1 MTRWARGGTA
11 NTKKPLEATAWKEMA
26 VGGTTASQK
35 GSASAKEVKTQSE
48 ASNSKE
54 MNKTKKRA
62 TDGQDADNQKKKKE
76 VKRLKLTSSGDQ
88 ATSVQSQ
95 IVVPTND
102 KPVDFLDALASMQDD
117 TSVSK
122 SERIELLEYVKK
134 DRRREAR
141 RVKRV
146 ENRQNTRVCFNC
158 RLPGHDLSS
167 CPKVTRDVE
176 QGTGICF
183 KCGSTEHAMTQ
194 CKAQVPHGKFP
205 FAKCFICKEVGHLS
219 RNCPD
224 NPRGLYPNGG
234 CCRICESVE
243 HFKKDCPELQKQQGI
258 QDVKLTTINWCTSLD
273 ADEALTKQK
282 IVAPTVKTKSK
293 IVRF

>member
-11 NTKKPLEATAWKEMA
+11 NTKKPLEATAWKEMT
-26 VGGTTASQK
+26 VGGTTASPK
-35 GSASAKEVKTQSE
+35 RSASTKEAKTQSQ
-48 ASNSKE
+48 ADNSKE
-54 MNKTKKRA
+54 MKKTKKRA
-62 TDGQDADNQKKKKE
+62 VDGQDTDIHKKK
-76 VKRLKLTSSGDQ
+76 VKRLKSTSSGDQ
-88 ATSVQSQ
+88 TAGVQSQ
-95 IVVPTND
+95 SIVPTDD
-102 KPVDFLDALASMQDD
+102 KPVDFLDALASMQND

-122 SERIELLEYVKK
+122 SDRIELLEYVKK

-141 RVKRV
+141 REKRV
-146 ENRQNTRVCFNC
+146 ENRWNTRVCFNC
-158 RLPGHDLSS
+158 RLPGHDLST

-258 QDVKLTTINWCTSLD
+258 QDVKLTTINWRTSLD
-273 ADEALTKQK
+273 ADETLTKHK
-282 IVAPTVKTKSK
+282 IVVPTVKTKAK
-293 IVRF
+293 IVKF